1 MEDLGMKRLPPTAAE
16 DLLEVFVRRY
26 EKEAIFMTTNRP
38 LEIWP
43 KSGLAKPDLIYF
55 GQTNKGRMR
64 MLGERSS
71 QRGLFEADHLYL
83 EHVGR
88 HSFYGFLA
96 SMRGKLFRDEEFAD
110 LYCADNGR
118 DSVPPSLLATALL
131 LQTHDKVSDEEAKQ
145 RADFDIRWKVAL
157 GIALDDRPFAKST
170 LQLFRAHLILH
181 DQTRSVFQRS
191 LAFARKTGYV
201 KNRRMKAALD
211 TSYILGRGAVKDT
224 YNLLADGIIQVV
236 RALAALE
243 GVKGEVWAKERGFER
258 YFSSSVKGEAA
269 VNWDN
274 EKARRVFLQ
283 GIVADAERVLEV
295 AHQYQAG
302 EPEGNAR
309 RNRIVEAAG
318 LLGQLLLQ
326 DVECKDDGA
335 SIKEGVSR
343 DRIVSVHD
351 PEMRHGH
358 KSRRKRFDGH
368 KAAVVVDTDS
378 QLITAVDVLP
388 GNAPDNTG
396 ALRLVEQSE
405 ENTGMEVEE
414 TIGDCAYGDGGTRQA
429 FAEAERTLIAK
440 VPGRP
445 DKAHFPKED
454 FHIDLEAGT
463 CTCPAGQVTRRVI
476 TATTRINHS
485 GQACRVKAFRF
496 HGATCRKCQ
505 LRDACVAAGKG
516 KGRTITLHPQE
527 ALLQQARE
535 FQKSE
540 AFAEYRKRRQVSEHR
555 LARLVQ
561 LGIRQSRYFG
571 RAKTLFQLLMAAT
584 VANLT
589 LVATKLGVMGKVNR
603 SVTYFFALFHQG
615 FIMTIATLALRLVAA
630 TASLPARST
639 GKPCFVKQGFRPD
652 F

>member
-1 MEDLGMKRLPPTAAE
+1 
-16 DLLEVFVRRY
+16 
-26 EKEAIFMTTNRP
+26 
-38 LEIWP
+38 
-43 KSGLAKPDLIYF
+43 
-55 GQTNKGRMR
+55 
-64 MLGERSS
+64 MLGERSD
-71 QRGLFEADHLYL
+71 QRGLFEADHMYL
-83 EHVGR
+83 DHVGR

-110 LYCADNGR
+110 LYCPDNGR
-118 DSVPPSLLATALL
+118 NSVPPSLLASALL
-131 LQTHDKVSDEEAKQ
+131 LQTHDKVSDDEAKQ

-157 GIALDDRPFAKST
+157 GIDVEERPFAKST

-181 DQTRSVFQRS
+181 DKARSVFQRS
-191 LAFARKTGYV
+191 LQFAHKTGYV
-201 KNRRMKAALD
+201 NNRRMKAALD

-243 GVKGEVWAKERGFER
+243 GKKAEAWARERWFEG
-258 YFSSSVKGEAA
+258 YFSSSVKGEAD

-283 GIVADAERVLEV
+283 GIVADADRVLEI
-295 AHQYQAG
+295 ARQSQAG
-302 EPEGNAR
+302 EPEGSVR
-309 RNRIVEAAG
+309 RQGIIEAAG

-326 DVECKDDGA
+326 DIERKEDDA
-335 SIKEGVSR
+335 AIKEGVSR
-343 DRIVSVHD
+343 ARIVSVHD

-358 KSRRKRFDGH
+358 KSSRKRFDGH
-368 KAAVVVDTDS
+368 KAAVAVDTDS

-405 ENTGMEVEE
+405 ENSGIEVEE

-429 FAEAERTLIAK
+429 FAEAERTLVAK

-445 DKAHFPKED
+445 NKAHFPKED

-463 CTCPAGQVTRRVI
+463 CTCPAGKVTRRVI
-476 TATTRINHS
+476 TATTRIDRS
-485 GQACRVKAFRF
+485 GQTHRAQGFHF
-496 HGATCRKCQ
+496 HGATCRKCP
-505 LRDACVAAGKG
+505 LRDACVNAGNG
-516 KGRTITLHPQE
+516 KGRTVTLHPQE

-540 AFAEYRKRRQVSEHR
+540 AFAEYRKRRQASEHR
-555 LARLVQ
+555 FARLVQ
-561 LGIRQSRYFG
+561 LGIRQARYFG

-589 LVATKLGVMGKVNR
+589 LVATKLGLMGKNNKLHV
-603 SVTYFFALFHQG
+603 SFLAAFHQG
-615 FIMTIATLALRLVAA
+615 LVIAISTLALKLFVV
-630 TASLPARST
+630 ASLLAWST
-639 GKPCFVKQGFRPD
+639 ERPCFTEGSFRLD